1 MVPAHERVHIQPS
14 SYAQEET
21 PVEGDLYINLKN
33 EWQLDKGEG
42 GREREVNS
50 R

>member
-1 MVPAHERVHIQPS
+1 MRGCIS
-14 SYAQEET
+14 SLGCTEET
-21 PVEGDLYINLKN
+21 PVESDLYINLKN